1 MPDIFPLFAFF
12 IPLVIRAVPEFL
24 MGSYSV
30 GFDTLGYYI
39 PNTIVWLQN
48 GVPFWSFMGEAPFLY
63 VFLMGTTSIG
73 VPIVMVLKVLS
84 PLLLGLLGL
93 VVYFYAIKNL
103 SWGPKKSL
111 LAVLFVTLYFV
122 ALRISWDMLRS
133 ELALIF
139 MFIALIFI
147 EKDGKPLRNGFLLSL
162 CMLSVVFTHQL
173 VTVILFA
180 IVMASILRSYL
191 DKKMVNLRRLVVC
204 SVPAAALF
212 LLIVYAKYESSQ
224 FSVLRGF
231 LGQESEGFLAL
242 FGFASYPDMVFDTL
256 GFLVF
261 CYLPLVPLLVL
272 GARRFK
278 GNLQLKI
285 WISWIFLSLL
295 LVIVSPNAFF
305 SVYPYRWTLLLTYPL
320 AFYATTGFV
329 NLRLNRYKACFG
341 LLLVTLSLSFIL
353 MPNNLA
359 FPYYAAYSN
368 YMPSSML
375 QNTVALIDAQ
385 DTANAIQWAK
395 NNMTNNSQLLV
406 HDAFYGWA
414 LLSLDCDQ
422 LIPYGY
428 ADPET
433 IAEKYNENLSVSSL
447 YLVWWI
453 NGSGWHGQPNV
464 SSSFQQVYKSGK
476 IAIFFYNGSYLSGID
491 SEYTKILNR

>member
-1 MPDIFPLFAFF
+1 
-12 IPLVIRAVPEFL
+12 
-24 MGSYSV
+24 
-30 GFDTLGYYI
+30 
-39 PNTIVWLQN
+39 
-48 GVPFWSFMGEAPFLY
+48 
-63 VFLMGTTSIG
+63 
-73 VPIVMVLKVLS
+73 
-84 PLLLGLLGL
+84 
-93 VVYFYAIKNL
+93 
-103 SWGPKKSL
+103 
-111 LAVLFVTLYFV
+111 
-122 ALRISWDMLRS
+122 
-133 ELALIF
+133 
-139 MFIALIFI
+139 
-147 EKDGKPLRNGFLLSL
+147 
-162 CMLSVVFTHQL
+162 
-173 VTVILFA
+173 
-180 IVMASILRSYL
+180 
-191 DKKMVNLRRLVVC
+191 
-204 SVPAAALF
+204 
-212 LLIVYAKYESSQ
+212 
-224 FSVLRGF
+224 
-231 LGQESEGFLAL
+231 
-242 FGFASYPDMVFDTL
+242 
-256 GFLVF
+256 
-261 CYLPLVPLLVL
+261 
-272 GARRFK
+272 
-278 GNLQLKI
+278 
-285 WISWIFLSLL
+285 
-295 LVIVSPNAFF
+295 
-305 SVYPYRWTLLLTYPL
+305 LLLTYPL